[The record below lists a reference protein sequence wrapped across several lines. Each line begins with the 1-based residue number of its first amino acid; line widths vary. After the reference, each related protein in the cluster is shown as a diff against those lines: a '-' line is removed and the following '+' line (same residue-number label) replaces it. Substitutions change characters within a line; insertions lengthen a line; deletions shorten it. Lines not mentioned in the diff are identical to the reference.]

1 MGVPTVV
8 AQTDEEAEYL
18 ATSAY
23 QRVLGLMRGQ
33 SLKLKAPVETMEGI
47 WSPAEKMSVDN
58 FYAMG
63 QVGSAETVKAG
74 LEKLLEKYNVD
85 EFIFT
90 CDIYDTDKRIQNF
103 ELLMDIKNS

>member
-1 MGVPTVV
+1 MFPWVFQPVV

-47 WSPAEKMSVDN
+47 WSPAEKVSVDN
-58 FYAMG
+58 FMRWD
-63 QVGSAETVKAG
+63 
-74 LEKLLEKYNVD
+74 KLVRQKPLKPV
-85 EFIFT
+85 
-90 CDIYDTDKRIQNF
+90 
-103 ELLMDIKNS
+103 